1 MLFPIVLK
9 MQDPNSFKKIILEE
23 RERKKKKELLNYLL
37 QYFFLAGNVIESQ
50 AIAAMIYEQLL
61 EDDKPTMWKRRVLG
75 IMKTLRTHSAAS
87 LPVCVLYLWTA
98 ALAWT
103 AWRFILLTAGP
114 RPLLPL
120 RRHKARELGL
130 TMLFLILRSHVRTL
144 GLSPVF
150 IISYYPCIALI
161 QY

>member
-61 EDDKPTMWKRRVLG
+61 EDDKPTM
-75 IMKTLRTHSAAS
+75 
-87 LPVCVLYLWTA
+87 
-98 ALAWT
+98 
-103 AWRFILLTAGP
+103 
-114 RPLLPL
+114 
-120 RRHKARELGL
+120 
-130 TMLFLILRSHVRTL
+130 
-144 GLSPVF
+144 
-150 IISYYPCIALI
+150 
-161 QY
+161 